1 MPQPAR
7 FGPAHLDACYNP
19 PLILEVVMRA
29 LLRWTLVVLAVSS
42 AVPSLA
48 GKIGFLD
55 AERAVASVGEGK
67 QQLKALEEWALPRRE
82 RLQEMQTNLVNLNNQ
97 LTTQRSVATAEVVKQ
112 LEEQVLGARRE
123 LEDAGRAFNR
133 DLEVKQNEFLE
144 DVATKIGT
152 VATDYGRANDFDA
165 IFMLQTQ
172 PLVYV
177 RDSADVTDIV
187 IRLYNERF
195 PVN

>member
-1 MPQPAR
+1 
-7 FGPAHLDACYNP
+7 
-19 PLILEVVMRA
+19 MRA
-29 LLRWTLVVLAVSS
+29 FLRWTLVVVAISA
-42 AVPSLA
+42 AVPAVA

-55 AERAVASVGEGK
+55 AERAVGSVGEGK
-67 QQLKALEEWALPRRE
+67 QQLKVLEDWARPRRE

-97 LTTQRSVATAEVVKQ
+97 LTTQRSVASAESVKQ
-112 LEEQVLGARRE
+112 LEEQVLKARRE

-133 DLEVKQNEFLE
+133 DLDAKQNEFLE
-144 DVATKIGT
+144 DVAMKIGT
-152 VATDYGRANDFDA
+152 VATDYGRGNDFDA

-177 RDSADVTDIV
+177 RDSADVTDTI
-187 IRLYNERF
+187 IRLYDERF

>member
-1 MPQPAR
+1 
-7 FGPAHLDACYNP
+7 
-19 PLILEVVMRA
+19 MRA

-42 AVPSLA
+42 AVPALA
-48 GKIGFLD
+48 GKVGFLD

-67 QQLKALEEWALPRRE
+67 RQIKALEEWALPRRE

-97 LTTQRSVATAEVVKQ
+97 LTTQRSVATAEAVKQ

-177 RDSADVTDIV
+177 RDSADVTDTV
-187 IRLYNERF
+187 IRLYDERF

>member
-1 MPQPAR
+1 
-7 FGPAHLDACYNP
+7 
-19 PLILEVVMRA
+19 MRA

-42 AVPSLA
+42 AVPAMA
-48 GKIGFLD
+48 GKVGFLD

-67 QQLKALEEWALPRRE
+67 QQIKALEEWAQPRRE

-97 LTTQRSVATAEVVKQ
+97 LTTQRSVATAEAVQQ
-112 LEEQVLGARRE
+112 LEEQALQARRE

-177 RDSADVTDIV
+177 RDSADVTDTV
-187 IRLYNERF
+187 IRLYDERF

>member
-1 MPQPAR
+1 
-7 FGPAHLDACYNP
+7 
-19 PLILEVVMRA
+19 MRA
-29 LLRWTLVVLAVSS
+29 FLRWTLVVVVISA
-42 AVPSLA
+42 AVPALA

-67 QQLKALEEWALPRRE
+67 QQLKVLEDWARPRRE

-97 LTTQRSVATAEVVKQ
+97 LSTQRSVASAESIKQ
-112 LEEQVLGARRE
+112 LEEQVLKARRE

-133 DLEVKQNEFLE
+133 DLDGKQNEFLE

-152 VATDYGRANDFDA
+152 VASDYGRANDFDA

-177 RDSADVTDIV
+177 RDSADVTDTI
-187 IRLYNERF
+187 IRLYDERF